1 VGTILDSPQLLVM
14 HVLRTMD
21 TQFVTVA
28 FAGKIDNNVC
38 AFPNLSFDTFGH
50 NIVRFRRLC
59 IVSALTI
66 ENHTNDIL

>member
-1 VGTILDSPQLLVM
+1 
-14 HVLRTMD
+14 MD